1 MGNEVS
7 NPHNVPIDNF
17 FEVKKEKM
25 LEFWQT
31 MGLDFFACQDFID
44 TKGLVSFDTYIMEQ
58 QIKNPNYQN
67 PLKVTAP
74 KQI

>member
-1 MGNEVS
+1 
-7 NPHNVPIDNF
+7 VPIDNF
-17 FEVKKEKM
+17 FEVRKEKM
-25 LEFWQT
+25 LKLWQA

-67 PLKVTAP
+67 SLKVAAP